1 MDQVEQEKYEE
12 FLYSELQ
19 LKKTLIEPE
28 SKNIKNFGVAFNRD
42 LILTNFNEVD
52 ICFSRA
58 ILGSI
63 RDFNLFG
70 LGDVSNEILLPSLFS
85 IVNTARS
92 RNGFERKALI
102 TQKRDEN
109 STIKATQNTSLWEKL
124 KGRGR

>member
-42 LILTNFNEVD
+42 LILTNFNEID
-52 ICFSRA
+52 ISFSRA

-70 LGDVSNEILLPSLFS
+70 LGDVSNDILLPSLFS

-102 TQKRDEN
+102 TQ
-109 STIKATQNTSLWEKL
+109 
-124 KGRGR
+124 

>member
-28 SKNIKNFGVAFNRD
+28 SKNIKNFDVAFNRD
-42 LILTNFNEVD
+42 LILTNFNEID
-52 ICFSRA
+52 IGFSRA